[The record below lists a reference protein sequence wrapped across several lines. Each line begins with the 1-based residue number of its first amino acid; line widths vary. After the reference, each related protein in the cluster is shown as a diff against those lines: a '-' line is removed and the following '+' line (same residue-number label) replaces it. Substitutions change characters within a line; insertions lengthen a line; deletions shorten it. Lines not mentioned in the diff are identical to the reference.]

1 MAAQHIV
8 RSYDKE
14 LKFLSKKIISMGE
27 YAQNMI
33 KESTRAIIDDDKS
46 LAIKVIED
54 DKLLDKLEREIN
66 EKAISL
72 IAKRQPMAIDL
83 REIIGAIR
91 ISSDIER
98 IGDMAKSIAKRVE
111 ILSILPKLSGIN
123 HSLENFS
130 NLASKQVEDIF
141 NCYTAQDV
149 SRLDEIRDRD
159 DQLDS
164 MYTSLFRELLTYMIE
179 DQKNITLCTHLLFCA
194 KNIERIGDHVTN
206 IAEALYFIVTGDYMD
221 SDRPKDD
228 LSHGVG
234 NLPNNI

>member
-8 RSYDKE
+8 RSYDNE
-14 LKFLSKKIISMGE
+14 LKFLKQKIAEMGE
-27 YAQNMI
+27 HAQLMI
-33 KESTRAIIDDDKS
+33 TQSIEAITSIDKY
-46 LAIKVIED
+46 LASKVVHGD
-54 DKLLDKLEREIN
+54 LFLDNLEQEIN

-91 ISSDIER
+91 ISSDLER

-111 ILSILPKLSGIN
+111 VLSCLPQITSTYNG
-123 HSLENFS
+123 LENFS
-130 NLASKQVEDIF
+130 KLASKQV
-141 NCYTAQDV
+141 ADV
-149 SRLDEIRDRD
+149 LQSYINMQVSGIDEIRDRD

-179 DQKNITLCTHLLFCA
+179 NPTNITLCTHLLFCA
-194 KNIERIGDHVTN
+194 KNIERIGDHATN
-206 IAEALYFIVTGDYMD
+206 IAETVYFIVTGEYMD
-221 SDRPKDD
+221 SDRPRDD

-234 NLPNNI
+234 GSL